1 MTSGFVLT
9 LILGVAVVTAISLSP
24 LYARQLRH
32 RRSDPLGLALVLGAV
47 GLAAIAA
54 AAPAGAAGIERALF
68 PCAFVLLLAGALLL
82 LGDQPDGR
90 YEGDDSDSDPPW
102 WPEFE
107 SGFRSYAR
115 HRREPVAGR

>member
-24 LYARQLRH
+24 LYARRLPH
-32 RRSDPLGLALVLGAV
+32 RRSDGLGAAVVLAAV

-54 AAPAGAAGIERALF
+54 AAPAGTAGIERVLF
-68 PCAFVLLLAGALLL
+68 PCAFVLLLAGTLLL
-82 LGDQPDGR
+82 LGEQPDGR
-90 YEGDDSDSDPPW
+90 SEGDDRDPPW

-115 HRREPVAGR
+115 RRREPVAGR